1 MYETRKLL
9 IFLHINPYTTRPLLR
24 KILQQ
29 DPSLTTIFTMSPQT
43 IATSYA
49 IPLKR
54 ATAFHHHLHSDNLR
68 YKMERFMKEFS
79 IMTILDKDYP
89 ILLANIP
96 DPPLVLYLAG
106 DSALLNRTP
115 ALSVVGTRQPTQ
127 SAFPAMERVLSPLI
141 EAGWMLVSGLAVGI
155 DRFAHLLSLRYHGTT
170 VGVIGS
176 GFHHIY
182 PQQNISL
189 FQQMARNHL
198 VISEYAPD
206 IRPQRYHFPE
216 RNRIISGLTEAT
228 LVVEA
233 KARSGSLITVDQ
245 ALEQG
250 REVFAFPGSL
260 LEEKSEGCNRMIQ
273 EGARIVL
280 NTQDIVESWPK

>member
-1 MYETRKLL
+1 
-9 IFLHINPYTTRPLLR
+9 
-24 KILQQ
+24 
-29 DPSLTTIFTMSPQT
+29 MSPHNLS
-43 IATSYA
+43 TSYG

-54 ATAFHHHLHSDNLR
+54 ASAFLHQLHSENHR
-68 YKMERFMKEFS
+68 YKMEQFMKEFS
-79 IMTILDKDYP
+79 IMTILDNDYP
-89 ILLANIP
+89 TLLKNIP

-106 DSALLNRTP
+106 NRALLNHCP
-115 ALSVVGTRQPTQ
+115 ALSVVGTRNPSE
-127 SAFPAMERVLSPLI
+127 SAFPAMERVLAPLI
-141 EAGWMLVSGLAVGI
+141 KAGWMLVSGLAVGI
-155 DRFAHLLSLRYHGTT
+155 DRFAHLLALRYHGTT

-182 PQQNISL
+182 PKQNISL
-189 FQQMARNHL
+189 FQQMAQNHL

-216 RNRIISGLTEAT
+216 RNRIVSGLSEAT

-250 REVFAFPGSL
+250 RELFAFPGSL
-260 LEEKSEGCNRMIQ
+260 LQENSEGCNRMIQ
-273 EGARIVL
+273 EGAKMVL
-280 NTQDIVESWPK
+280 NTQDIVDSWPK